1 MRSVTSFRPGEQK
14 LVCCQ
19 SDSSA
24 GPEKGGLG
32 PVCTSASAG
41 PDAPVTGHRGG
52 APARCHGR
60 PDTRALG
67 CAPPGVLEAT
77 PQYPS
82 RLPLSSTVC
91 MPTVDPPFPE
101 GGRAL
106 AGLPWPA
113 GAHTL
118 PHPKRSMDASVLSRR
133 GCTLRCVARLKA
145 FLHTGQT
152 WMRSRPW
159 AALLCC
165 SSRPAEAKLQ
175 PHSRHACSRA
185 SFSGAPPG
193 ARLAETSVTCNGAES
208 QPNR

>member
-1 MRSVTSFRPGEQK
+1 ICTCSALFWLKAFSQSVQWNGRSPADRRFGHW
-14 LVCCQ
+14 L
-19 SDSSA
+19 
-24 GPEKGGLG
+24 GLAKAFSH
-32 PVCTSASAG
+32 VS
-41 PDAPVTGHRGG
+41 HLN
-52 APARCHGR
+52 
-60 PDTRALG
+60 TR
-67 CAPPGVLEAT
+67 
-77 PQYPS
+77 
-82 RLPLSSTVC
+82 
-91 MPTVDPPFPE
+91 
-101 GGRAL
+101 
-106 AGLPWPA
+106 

>member
-1 MRSVTSFRPGEQK
+1 ICTCSALFWLKAFSQSVQWNGRSPADRRFGHWLGLAKAFSHLKE
-14 LVCCQ
+14 
-19 SDSSA
+19 
-24 GPEKGGLG
+24 GP
-32 PVCTSASAG
+32 
-41 PDAPVTGHRGG
+41 
-52 APARCHGR
+52 
-60 PDTRALG
+60 
-67 CAPPGVLEAT
+67 
-77 PQYPS
+77 
-82 RLPLSSTVC
+82 
-91 MPTVDPPFPE
+91 
-101 GGRAL
+101 
-106 AGLPWPA
+106 
-113 GAHTL
+113 
-118 PHPKRSMDASVLSRR
+118 RSMDASVLSRR